1 MTWNSFFAICF
12 GLSVG
17 VLASAEGA
25 VILGNAGDAT
35 WSVPRVNGTTY
46 DAGTSGT
53 GPVVLQNGSTVDNV
67 LQVGGTS
74 ANSAI
79 ATAIIPFVLP
89 TLNPGEIFTAVS
101 FGIGQSSASNA
112 QQFDLYGL
120 ARRASATVLASD
132 YYRGPSGGDT
142 TDATLIQS
150 AFISTTDIFV
160 ANAVTS
166 TNAAGGTALAD
177 YLNAQYASGAGAGQV
192 VFLRMNVTE
201 NYTATNTRLSPHSVE
216 AANSTLRPVINYT
229 AAIPEPATLGFLTLC
244 AAGVLLPRR
253 RR

>member
-1 MTWNSFFAICF
+1 MVGDLALAGAPLRARFTGHRSGHALNNRLLRALFA
-12 GLSVG
+12 
-17 VLASAEGA
+17 
-25 VILGNAGDAT
+25 D
-35 WSVPRVNGTTY
+35 
-46 DAGTSGT
+46 
-53 GPVVLQNGSTVDNV
+53 Q
-67 LQVGGTS
+67 
-74 ANSAI
+74 ANWRE
-79 ATAIIPFVLP
+79 LP
-89 TLNPGEIFTAVS
+89 S

-192 VFLRMNVTE
+192 VFLRMNVTDA
-201 NYTATNTRLSPHSVE
+201 YTTTNTRLSPHSVE
-216 AANSTLRPVINYT
+216 AATSTLRPVINYT
-229 AAIPEPATLGFLTLC
+229 AAIPEPAAMGFLTLC
-244 AAGVLLPRR
+244 AAGALLPRR